1 MAYERRLDRHAP
13 GCLFFLLD
21 QSGSMDEPV
30 AGESRSK
37 AVAVAEAINNL
48 LYELVLRCIKG
59 EADAPRH
66 YYDIGVIGYGA
77 NVGSAFGG
85 NLAGR
90 ELVSVVDIANNPVRV
105 IDKESTPGPGGGD
118 IGTVPRR
125 HKFPVWIDP
134 VASDRTPMSEAFNRA
149 GAVLAEWVKTH
160 PESFPPILINISDGA
175 ATDGDPRIWAR
186 RLASLST
193 QDGNVLVFN
202 LNVSALVATPLFCP
216 SDPSLLEND
225 YARLLFEMSSLLP
238 PYMIE
243 LAKGMNLPV
252 GPQARGFV
260 YNADMS
266 AVVRFLQIGTATAQ
280 AMR

>member
-21 QSGSMDEPV
+21 QSGSMEEPV
-30 AGESRSK
+30 AGENRSK
-37 AVAVAEAINNL
+37 SVAVAEAINNL

-59 EADAPRH
+59 ESDQPRH
-66 YYDIGVIGYGA
+66 YYDVGVIGYGA

-90 ELVSVVDIANNPVRV
+90 ELVSIVDIANNPMRV
-105 IDKESTPGPGGGD
+105 VDSDQVSATPGQD
-118 IGTVPRR
+118 VGTVPRR

-134 VASDRTPMSEAFNRA
+134 VANQRTPMSEAFNRA
-149 GAVLAEWVKTH
+149 GAVLADWVKSH

-175 ATDGDPRIWAR
+175 ATDGDPRVWAR
-186 RLASLST
+186 RIASLGT
-193 QDGNVLVFN
+193 KDGNVLVFN
-202 LNVSALVATPLFCP
+202 LNVSALVAAPLFCP
-216 SDPSLLEND
+216 SDPSLLQNE
-225 YARLLFEMSSLLP
+225 YASLLFEMSSLLP
-238 PYMIE
+238 PYMVD
-243 LAKGMNLPV
+243 LARGMNMPV
-252 GPQARGFV
+252 AQNARGFV